1 MTTVR
6 TFLVIALAAFAL
18 WAQAPPAGDG
28 RGKAKGAADA
38 KAGRGGTGKA
48 AAETKDLAPP
58 PDPQVLRFVRPDVYL
73 ITGEGG
79 NSVFRVTPEG
89 VILVDTK
96 LAKKGNYERLVEL
109 IRGITPQPVKIVLN
123 TNNQADH
130 AGNNERFQM
139 AGAQIVSGNPGN
151 ARVVIFTAPHAHT
164 GNDSAFLFPADRVIA
179 VGDLIAANRPPS
191 ADYAS
196 GGSLTGIA
204 QALEGIAGLTWDVAI
219 PGHGDPLN
227 RAAVEAYRTKLKT
240 LITRAHE
247 AIARGVAKEQLVAQI
262 KTDDLGWQLRLD
274 AAQLE
279 GFYTEMSGTR

>member
-6 TFLVIALAAFAL
+6 TFVVIALAALAL

-28 RGKAKGAADA
+28 RGKGKAGAADA
-38 KAGRGGTGKA
+38 KGGRAGGGK
-48 AAETKDLAPP
+48 AAETKELAPP

-96 LAKKGNYERLVEL
+96 TAKRGNYERLVEL
-109 IRGITPQPVKIVLN
+109 IRGITRQPVKMVLN
-123 TNNQADH
+123 TNSQPDH

-139 AGAQIVSGNPGN
+139 AGAQIATESPETSQ
-151 ARVVIFTAPHAHT
+151 VVLFAAPHAHT

-179 VGDLIAANRPPS
+179 IGDLIAANRPPVVN
-191 ADYAS
+191 YAS
-196 GGSLTGIA
+196 GGSVTGIA
-204 QALEGIAGLTWDVAI
+204 QALEGIAALTWDVAI
-219 PGHGDPLN
+219 PGHGDPMN
-227 RAAVEAYRTKLKT
+227 HAAVEAYRTKLKA
-240 LITRAHE
+240 LIDRAHE
-247 AIARGVAKEQLVAQI
+247 VIARGVTKEQMVAQI
-262 KTDDLGWQLRLD
+262 KVDDLGWQLRLE

-279 GFYTEMSGTR
+279 GFYTEMSAR